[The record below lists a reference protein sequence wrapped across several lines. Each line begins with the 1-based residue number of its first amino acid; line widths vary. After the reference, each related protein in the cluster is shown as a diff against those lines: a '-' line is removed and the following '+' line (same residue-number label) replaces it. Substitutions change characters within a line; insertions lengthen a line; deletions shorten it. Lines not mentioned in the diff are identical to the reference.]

1 MVEQHVGDLP
11 IVCLACG
18 QAEPDREPL
27 RVDNDVDLGR
37 KPAA

>member
-1 MVEQHVGDLP
+1 MIEQAICDLP
-11 IVCLACG
+11 VVRLSCR